1 MRPLDLPLDQ
11 TAASRFLLWIV
22 AGLVFLMVVAAGMA
36 AIANDALGLYSTRSK
51 FVTVTLPAEA
61 DVEQALTLLRKSR
74 GVISAS
80 AVASEDFQALVEP
93 WLDESGLDDDLPL
106 PKLIDVTLDPTAH
119 PDLEA
124 LASDLEAKVPG
135 SRIGIEAMSRDRAE
149 RIAAFVRAWSGV
161 IGGLLLVVTLAIVVW
176 TTQMSL
182 KLHASTV
189 ELLRH
194 MGAGDGYVARQFERH
209 ALFSSIWGGLLGFAL
224 GALVILALL
233 HTGRQME
240 LAGSIDLNMRPLDW
254 LLLGCIPVVV
264 ALLVTLASRITA
276 MWGLSRSAS

>member
-22 AGLVFLMVVAAGMA
+22 AGLVFLMVVALGMA
-36 AIANDALGLYSTRSK
+36 AIANDALALYNTRSK
-51 FVTVTLPAEA
+51 LVTVTLPAEA
-61 DVEQALTLLRKSR
+61 NVEQALDLLRKSR
-74 GVISAS
+74 GVVSANP
-80 AVASEDFQALVEP
+80 VAPDDFEALVAP
-93 WLDESGLDDDLPL
+93 WLDESELDDDLPL
-106 PKLIDVTLDPTAH
+106 PKLIDVTLDPAAH

-135 SRIGIEAMSRDRAE
+135 SRIGVEAMPRDRAE
-149 RIAAFVRAWSGV
+149 RIATFVRAWSSV
-161 IGGLLLVVTLAIVVW
+161 IGGLLLVAMLAIVVW

-224 GALVILALL
+224 GALVIVALL
-233 HTGRQME
+233 HTGRQMG
-240 LAGSIDLNMRPLDW
+240 LAGSIDLDIRPLDW

-276 MWGLSRSAS
+276 IWGLSRISS